1 MMYANCAYD
10 VSAARRVLLGVEGAG
25 VYLFEEPL
33 APDDLEGYRSLRGP
47 TTTLSGAGENL
58 FGKIGFR
65 RWVSEGALDVL
76 QPDLCSSG
84 ASPSA
89 KKLAALAQAWNTAV
103 VPHVW
108 GTGVRLAASLQFIA
122 TLPPNPL
129 SLNPRGTDARVRPLF
144 APLQG
149 GPDRG
154 AIRMKDGRVPVPQRP
169 GIGVEVDRDVLAR
182 YARPAR
188 R

>member
-1 MMYANCAYD
+1 MPPEK
-10 VSAARRVLLGVEGAG
+10 EGAPIRG
-25 VYLFEEPL
+25 ASNAGGPGRVQFLKG
-33 APDDLEGYRSLRGP
+33 PDRHPQWRG
-47 TTTLSGAGENL
+47 GNL
-58 FGKIGFR
+58 FGKISFR

-76 QPDLCSSG
+76 RPDLRSSG
-84 ASPSA
+84 GFTEC
-89 KKLAALAQAWNTAV
+89 KKIAALAQAWNTAMV
-103 VPHVW
+103 THVW

-122 TLPPNPL
+122 TLSPNPL

>member
-1 MMYANCAYD
+1 
-10 VSAARRVLLGVEGAG
+10 VFLGGFTECK
-25 VYLFEEPL
+25 
-33 APDDLEGYRSLRGP
+33 
-47 TTTLSGAGENL
+47 
-58 FGKIGFR
+58 KI
-65 RWVSEGALDVL
+65 
-76 QPDLCSSG
+76 
-84 ASPSA
+84 
-89 KKLAALAQAWNTAV
+89 AALAQAWNTAV